1 MSDVF
6 SSGFHVTFA
15 SFYYRDNNLSQTSDP
30 KYHVKD
36 ALNYDFALSYFITH
50 AILISF
56 NISSHRLNFVSLLG
70 AVRDL
75 PGQDTDADD
84 ATVQCCGSEPYLS
97 THGICCKN
105 VVTPFYPLKVNSKD
119 SLQCCDDQGF
129 NKRTS
134 FCYSCGSKKHVLPV
148 SEENSWKCCKD
159 QEIYRDKEFRCC
171 DYGVEKG
178 QQCKSH
184 ACYYTGVDP

>member
-1 MSDVF
+1 M
-6 SSGFHVTFA
+6 
-15 SFYYRDNNLSQTSDP
+15 
-30 KYHVKD
+30 
-36 ALNYDFALSYFITH
+36 
-50 AILISF
+50 
-56 NISSHRLNFVSLLG
+56 SLLG

-84 ATVQCCGSEPYLS
+84 AIVQCCGSEPYLS

-105 VVTPFYPLKVNSKD
+105 VITPFYPLKVNSKD

-148 SEENSWKCCKD
+148 SEKNSWKCCKD

-178 QQCKSH
+178 QQCKLH
-184 ACYYTGVDP
+184 TCDYTGVDPLSSPFSSENKTLAMPFFNPRVHMGTSELLGKPCQSLRGEGG